1 MANVRLGAKAVGSI
15 VKIKVNGAAKDF
27 IIVHQGK
34 PSSVYDDSCNGT
46 WLLMKDIYEKRQWN
60 SSNTNDYANSTIHS
74 YLNSTFLNLLEPN
87 IKRAIKQVKLPYR
100 KGSGSSETVT
110 SGSNGLSAKI
120 FLLSAAETSFSHAYM
135 PSGEGTEL
143 AYFKG
148 CADDSSDSKRV
159 AYFGRFADFWWLRS
173 PSCSGYSNYALY
185 VGSDGG
191 LDDYLSPSSYGIRPA
206 FVLPSTLLVS
216 DDGTVSTNTAPS
228 TPWNISVPSSIMG
241 GTNISISWA
250 KSSDDESNLSGYKV
264 ERSTNGGWSWSQIY
278 QGTATSTTDNIAFGT
293 TSVMYRVKAYDTE
306 GLESGWRTSSLVT
319 VVNNNAPSAPP
330 SIAVPKDVK
339 GGSTLVISWTA
350 ASDSDGNLSGYIL
363 ERSTDGGSAY
373 TQVYKGNAL
382 TYTDTITYGWTS
394 VQYRVKA
401 YDAAGAESAY
411 TTSATRTVTNN
422 RPPVISGTDGALGS
436 FSTAAPSYEYTVT
449 DADGHQVD
457 VVEMLDGVTLHS
469 YTVTLGQTNTL
480 TIGSEAWLKVV
491 NGSHTLKIVATDA
504 KDASVT
510 RTLTFTKAVTSVEFE
525 QTLAMEADAM
535 PTKALVNIQGNF
547 PAGCTLQVWICNN
560 GNDASPTWED
570 ITQKARTG
578 QKHYFA
584 NQTKTA
590 AAWGVKVKAK
600 LLRGSATETCY
611 IQSIGGNFA

>member
-1 MANVRLGAKAVGSI
+1 MKKIALKNAARGTAFDYAGQSWILLENDDGRALCLSKDIIETRAFDEGNCNNFAVASS
-15 VKIKVNGAAKDF
+15 KEYLNGA
-27 IIVHQGK
+27 
-34 PSSVYDDSCNGT
+34 
-46 WLLMKDIYEKRQWN
+46 
-60 SSNTNDYANSTIHS
+60 
-74 YLNSTFLNLLEPN
+74 YLDNLLEDVNGPN
-87 IKRAIKQVKLPYR
+87 AFLTTELDLTTDDGLKDY
-100 KGSGSSETVT
+100 GTCTVT
-110 SGSNGLSAKI
+110 I
-120 FLLSAAETSFSHAYM
+120 FLLTVDQYRRNRDVI
-135 PSGEGTEL
+135 PN
-143 AYFKG
+143 
-148 CADDSSDSKRV
+148 ADDWWWLSTAFSTKSNGYESLARGVFTDGTLGWDCAYVGGSGLRPACNLSSDLLISDSV
-159 AYFGRFADFWWLRS
+159 D
-173 PSCSGYSNYALY
+173 
-185 VGSDGG
+185 SDGC
-191 LDDYLSPSSYGIRPA
+191 Y
-206 FVLPSTLLVS
+206 
-216 DDGTVSTNTAPS
+216 TVIYNQAPTAPS
-228 TPWNISVPSSIMG
+228 SITVPSEVLG
-241 GTNISISWA
+241 GENLSISWA
-250 KSSDDESNLSGYKV
+250 A
-264 ERSTNGGWSWSQIY
+264 ST
-278 QGTATSTTDNIAFGT
+278 D
-293 TSVMYRVKAYDTE
+293 
-306 GLESGWRTSSLVT
+306 
-319 VVNNNAPSAPP
+319 P
-330 SIAVPKDVK
+330 
-339 GGSTLVISWTA
+339 
-350 ASDSDGNLSGYIL
+350 DGNLSGYVL
-363 ERSTDGGSAY
+363 ERKVGSGTWA
-373 TQVYKGNAL
+373 QIYKGSSRS
-382 TYTDTITYGWTS
+382 YTDAITYGWTS

-457 VVEMLDGVTLHS
+457 VVEMLDGVTLRS
-469 YTVTLGQTNTL
+469 YTVTLGHTNTL

-570 ITQKARTG
+570 ITQKVRAG
-578 QKHYFA
+578 QKHYFT
-584 NQTKTA
+584 NKTKTA

>member
-1 MANVRLGAKAVGSI
+1 MNEWDYADGWVLKGDFSKFFYTLLHSYCYETARRALKWL
-15 VKIKVNGAAKDF
+15 KDPELIDF
-27 IIVHQGK
+27 AE
-34 PSSVYDDSCNGT
+34 
-46 WLLMKDIYEKRQWN
+46 WLLWLIIDSTPDPGIPIGNQ
-60 SSNTNDYANSTIHS
+60 SSQLLALLYLDAFDHWLRDDRGLVYGRYMDDFYIIHS
-74 YLNSTFLNLLEPN
+74 DKLLLRQILKEIEAYIKPLGLRLNGKTQILPLKNGIDFLGFHTYLTQTG
-87 IKRAIKQVKLPYR
+87 KVVR
-100 KGSGSSETVT
+100 KV
-110 SGSNGLSAKI
+110 
-120 FLLSAAETSFSHAYM
+120 
-135 PSGEGTEL
+135 
-143 AYFKG
+143 
-148 CADDSSDSKRV
+148 R
-159 AYFGRFADFWWLRS
+159 
-173 PSCSGYSNYALY
+173 
-185 VGSDGG
+185 
-191 LDDYLSPSSYGIRPA
+191 
-206 FVLPSTLLVS
+206 
-216 DDGTVSTNTAPS
+216 
-228 TPWNISVPSSIMG
+228 
-241 GTNISISWA
+241 A
-250 KSSDDESNLSGYKV
+250 KSIDNMKRKIRKFRALVDSGKI
-264 ERSTNGGWSWSQIY
+264 TL
-278 QGTATSTTDNIAFGT
+278 D
-293 TSVMYRVKAYDTE
+293 SVVQSYA
-306 GLESGWRTSSLVT
+306 
-319 VVNNNAPSAPP
+319 
-330 SIAVPKDVK
+330 
-339 GGSTLVISWTA
+339 SWTGHI
-350 ASDSDGNLSGYIL
+350 SHGN
-363 ERSTDGGSAY
+363 
-373 TQVYKGNAL
+373 
-382 TYTDTITYGWTS
+382 TYHLRQNMDAYGWTS

-457 VVEMLDGVTLHS
+457 VVEMLDGVTLRS

-578 QKHYFA
+578 QKHYFT